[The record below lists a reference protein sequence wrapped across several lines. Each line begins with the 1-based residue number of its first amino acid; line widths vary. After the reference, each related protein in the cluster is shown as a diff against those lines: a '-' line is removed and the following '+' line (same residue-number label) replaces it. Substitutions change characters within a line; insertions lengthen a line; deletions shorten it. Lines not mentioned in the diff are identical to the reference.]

1 MLITFAQPSGPSQS
15 NDMVQTQNIF
25 QTQFVN
31 GKLAD
36 KKTDKHKICLF
47 YDIAKRR
54 EVMKTT

>member
-47 YDIAKRR
+47 YDIAK
-54 EVMKTT
+54 KGK